1 MEILGRVNV
10 YLDLLRNENARLSNE
25 IFNLVRLN
33 ERILRDVEPL
43 FLRDNDLQNK
53 DVLFQSALAT
63 VVEAGINLEE
73 ARNIPTYRK
82 LLEELDN
89 IAKSKVKTPNK
100 FNSLIK
106 TLSGFN
112 DNVIE
117 ELTKQRNYIFKDYS
131 DNSFLDSGETG
142 FDWNAYGDY
151 LKANYK
157 KEKQVFLSYAYEDKL
172 YTIALFFYFQKKN
185 IFLFVDWMNNGK
197 EEKGI
202 KLKYKLHSALAQ
214 SDHLLFLRTPN
225 SELRIGGNYYIRPW
239 CSWEL
244 GNLYDRLGSREKY
257 YIDLYEHEKNDNM
270 QLDGIKLLTGV
281 RNEELEGVLV

>member
-106 TLSGFN
+106 ALSGFN

-157 KEKQVFLSYAYEDKL
+157 KEKQVFYHTHMKINCIQLL
-172 YTIALFFYFQKKN
+172 YFSIFKRKIFFC
-185 IFLFVDWMNNGK
+185 
-197 EEKGI
+197 
-202 KLKYKLHSALAQ
+202 
-214 SDHLLFLRTPN
+214 LL
-225 SELRIGGNYYIRPW
+225 IG
-239 CSWEL
+239 
-244 GNLYDRLGSREKY
+244 
-257 YIDLYEHEKNDNM
+257 
-270 QLDGIKLLTGV
+270 
-281 RNEELEGVLV
+281 

>member
-25 IFNLVRLN
+25 IFNLVCLN

-142 FDWNAYGDY
+142 FDWNAYSDY

-244 GNLYDRLGSREKY
+244 GNFYDRLGSREKY

>member
-202 KLKYKLHSALAQ
+202 KLKYKLHSALGIA
-214 SDHLLFLRTPN
+214 
-225 SELRIGGNYYIRPW
+225 EICRIKAFVVVCP
-239 CSWEL
+239 
-244 GNLYDRLGSREKY
+244 
-257 YIDLYEHEKNDNM
+257 
-270 QLDGIKLLTGV
+270 
-281 RNEELEGVLV
+281 

>member
-33 ERILRDVEPL
+33 ERILRDIEPL

-100 FNSLIK
+100 FN
-106 TLSGFN
+106 
-112 DNVIE
+112 
-117 ELTKQRNYIFKDYS
+117 
-131 DNSFLDSGETG
+131 
-142 FDWNAYGDY
+142 
-151 LKANYK
+151 
-157 KEKQVFLSYAYEDKL
+157 
-172 YTIALFFYFQKKN
+172 
-185 IFLFVDWMNNGK
+185 
-197 EEKGI
+197 
-202 KLKYKLHSALAQ
+202 
-214 SDHLLFLRTPN
+214 
-225 SELRIGGNYYIRPW
+225 
-239 CSWEL
+239 
-244 GNLYDRLGSREKY
+244 
-257 YIDLYEHEKNDNM
+257 
-270 QLDGIKLLTGV
+270 
-281 RNEELEGVLV
+281 

>member
-157 KEKQVFLSYAYEDKL
+157 KRKTS
-172 YTIALFFYFQKKN
+172 
-185 IFLFVDWMNNGK
+185 IF
-197 EEKGI
+197 I
-202 KLKYKLHSALAQ
+202 I
-214 SDHLLFLRTPN
+214 
-225 SELRIGGNYYIRPW
+225 RI
-239 CSWEL
+239 
-244 GNLYDRLGSREKY
+244 
-257 YIDLYEHEKNDNM
+257 
-270 QLDGIKLLTGV
+270 
-281 RNEELEGVLV
+281 

>member
-100 FNSLIK
+100 FN
-106 TLSGFN
+106 
-112 DNVIE
+112 
-117 ELTKQRNYIFKDYS
+117 
-131 DNSFLDSGETG
+131 
-142 FDWNAYGDY
+142 
-151 LKANYK
+151 
-157 KEKQVFLSYAYEDKL
+157 
-172 YTIALFFYFQKKN
+172 
-185 IFLFVDWMNNGK
+185 
-197 EEKGI
+197 
-202 KLKYKLHSALAQ
+202 
-214 SDHLLFLRTPN
+214 
-225 SELRIGGNYYIRPW
+225 
-239 CSWEL
+239 
-244 GNLYDRLGSREKY
+244 
-257 YIDLYEHEKNDNM
+257 
-270 QLDGIKLLTGV
+270 
-281 RNEELEGVLV
+281 

>member
-10 YLDLLRNENARLSNE
+10 YLDLLLNENARLSNE

-82 LLEELDN
+82 LLEKLDN

-214 SDHLLFLRTPN
+214 SDYLLFLRTPN

-244 GNLYDRLGSREKY
+244 GNFYDRLGSGEKY

>member
-185 IFLFVDWMNNGK
+185 IFLFVDWTCN
-197 EEKGI
+197 
-202 KLKYKLHSALAQ
+202 LHL
-214 SDHLLFLRTPN
+214 
-225 SELRIGGNYYIRPW
+225 
-239 CSWEL
+239 
-244 GNLYDRLGSREKY
+244 
-257 YIDLYEHEKNDNM
+257 
-270 QLDGIKLLTGV
+270 
-281 RNEELEGVLV
+281 

>member
-89 IAKSKVKTPNK
+89 IAKSKSLEFIRIHFRKIHLKK
-100 FNSLIK
+100 FAVCQHL
-106 TLSGFN
+106 L
-112 DNVIE
+112 
-117 ELTKQRNYIFKDYS
+117 
-131 DNSFLDSGETG
+131 
-142 FDWNAYGDY
+142 
-151 LKANYK
+151 
-157 KEKQVFLSYAYEDKL
+157 LSYAVCFLD
-172 YTIALFFYFQKKN
+172 FFTGIHEFIKN
-185 IFLFVDWMNNGK
+185 SIITSGIGIFFM
-197 EEKGI
+197 
-202 KLKYKLHSALAQ
+202 
-214 SDHLLFLRTPN
+214 
-225 SELRIGGNYYIRPW
+225 
-239 CSWEL
+239 
-244 GNLYDRLGSREKY
+244 
-257 YIDLYEHEKNDNM
+257 
-270 QLDGIKLLTGV
+270 
-281 RNEELEGVLV
+281 

>member
-89 IAKSKVKTPNK
+89 IVKSKVKTPNK

-157 KEKQVFLSYAYEDKL
+157 KKNKYFYHTHMKINCIQLL
-172 YTIALFFYFQKKN
+172 YFSIFKRKIFFC
-185 IFLFVDWMNNGK
+185 
-197 EEKGI
+197 
-202 KLKYKLHSALAQ
+202 
-214 SDHLLFLRTPN
+214 LL
-225 SELRIGGNYYIRPW
+225 IG
-239 CSWEL
+239 
-244 GNLYDRLGSREKY
+244 
-257 YIDLYEHEKNDNM
+257 
-270 QLDGIKLLTGV
+270 
-281 RNEELEGVLV
+281 